1 MGLPARRG
9 RRVLAAADQEETLA
23 PVARFNFAGHW
34 DPEGRAMLAAIARAA
49 GNPKLPVGP
58 LPWVLM
64 RLAAPFNPTVRELL
78 EVRPF

>member
-1 MGLPARRG
+1 
-9 RRVLAAADQEETLA
+9 
-23 PVARFNFAGHW
+23 
-34 DPEGRAMLAAIARAA
+34 MLAAIARAA